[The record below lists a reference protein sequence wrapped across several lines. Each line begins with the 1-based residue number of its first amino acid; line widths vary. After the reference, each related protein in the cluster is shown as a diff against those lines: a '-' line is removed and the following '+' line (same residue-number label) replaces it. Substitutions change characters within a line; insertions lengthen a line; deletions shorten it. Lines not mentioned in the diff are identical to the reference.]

1 MAITPTGAIYKTLTF
16 DGESSADYGVYI
28 TGQAVFNAPEREV
41 EMITIPGRNGTFA
54 LDKGRFENV
63 TVTYP
68 AGIFADTDEDFSE
81 AISDFRNWL
90 CSRQGY
96 VRLEDDYN
104 PNEYR
109 LAVYKSGLEVELAQL
124 KAGEFNIVFE
134 CKPQRFLKSGEEDI
148 EIDGEDTITNPTP
161 FDAKPLLKVTGHGNL
176 RIGDYLFKINECASL
191 GNYKVYDTAVITPNK
206 PLTISRSLTSVQDP
220 IAVGSRAFFFSFE
233 DLNETDFAPV
243 TNITTTATEYSVD
256 VSPSAISVNATFGSA
271 SFSAGTSSTQSAS
284 IAFDLHAYG
293 SGGTMEAV
301 RMTCSCILAKN
312 SVDEMTMEITY
323 TLAAMSGYNQLDLD
337 LVDSTQYCR
346 LDDVTVTSTR
356 SLASETKY
364 IDLDIGEAYL
374 KLGDQIVNLNKYIYL
389 GADLPVLHSGSTTI
403 EGDGTIT
410 TLLLEPRW
418 WKI

>member
-134 CKPQRFLKSGEEDI
+134 CKPQRFLKSGET
-148 EIDGEDTITNPTP
+148 EITVTSGDDITNPTL
-161 FDAKPLLKVTGHGNL
+161 FDAHPELQVVGYGTINIGGKEIIITNKT
-176 RIGDYLFKINECASL
+176 IGDIVVGGMVTYPLPYLKCDIDAQFANNNNWIIVNNPTFYDVLQVDSGTIESVSVTVS
-191 GNYKVYDTAVITPNK
+191 NYGSYTVQNYGSQIG
-206 PLTISRSLTSVQDP
+206 LTISKSKLVYTYNFPQTETFNVT
-220 IAVGSRAFFFSFE
+220 AV
-233 DLNETDFAPV
+233 LH
-243 TNITTTATEYSVD
+243 
-256 VSPSAISVNATFGSA
+256 
-271 SFSAGTSSTQSAS
+271 TSSYG
-284 IAFDLHAYG
+284 DL
-293 SGGTMEAV
+293 
-301 RMTCSCILAKN
+301 
-312 SVDEMTMEITY
+312 
-323 TLAAMSGYNQLDLD
+323 
-337 LVDSTQYCR
+337 
-346 LDDVTVTSTR
+346 TVTINHPLAYDGDDEFISNTTITLPTHISGECQQSRVGDIVLRSTK
-356 SLASETKY
+356 SALGNPMY
-364 IDLDIGEAYL
+364 IDLDIGEAY
-374 KLGDQIVNLNKYIYL
+374 KVENGSVASVND
-389 GADLPVLHSGSTTI
+389 AVSMSAELPMLPPGSTTFTY
-403 EGDGTIT
+403 DNTIT
-410 TLLLEPRW
+410 SFKIVPRW
-418 WKI
+418 WQI

>member
-104 PNEYR
+104 PSEYR

-134 CKPQRFLKSGEEDI
+134 CKPQRFLTSGEQEIEVDSGDDI
-148 EIDGEDTITNPTP
+148 ENPTELE
-161 FDAKPLLKVTGHGNL
+161 AKPLLEVEAPSGG
-176 RIGDYLFKINECASL
+176 
-191 GNYKVYDTAVITPNK
+191 
-206 PLTISRSLTSVQDP
+206 TISFNGKISISLTSSPMGRVVLANAANKVAGVYYATFDEDLLNTGDP
-220 IAVGSRAFFFSFE
+220 IFIEQASMSFSFHSTKKISTASKTSE
-233 DLNETDFAPV
+233 SGGAESSSTLSNDGFNIFGEIIFKNLSFTYGTASQYSRSFNIAVTASDSSTGTEEVECTISYDGINAIMMAP
-243 TNITTTATEYSVD
+243 NITADAVFVYMGGPAQFKSSNIEAESSIFPLSQTA
-256 VSPSAISVNATFGSA
+256 
-271 SFSAGTSSTQSAS
+271 
-284 IAFDLHAYG
+284 
-293 SGGTMEAV
+293 
-301 RMTCSCILAKN
+301 
-312 SVDEMTMEITY
+312 
-323 TLAAMSGYNQLDLD
+323 
-337 LVDSTQYCR
+337 
-346 LDDVTVTSTR
+346 
-356 SLASETKY
+356 Y
-364 IDLDIGEAYL
+364 IDCELGEGYVIFNDKAYPIN
-374 KLGDQIVNLNKYIYL
+374 QNISF
-389 GADLPVLHSGSTTI
+389 GADLPKLI
-403 EGDGTIT
+403 AGTNRVNFMGPQSLKIV
-410 TLLLEPRW
+410 PRW

>member
-1 MAITPTGAIYKTLTF
+1 MAVANILTF
-16 DGESSADYGVYI
+16 GGISTATYGLVVEGSGDYSAPKR
-28 TGQAVFNAPEREV
+28 AVETIE
-41 EMITIPGRNGTFA
+41 IPGRNGAFQ
-54 LDKGRFENV
+54 LDKGYYENIEV
-63 TVTYP
+63 EYNIVVKDATQ
-68 AGIFADTDEDFSE
+68 A
-81 AISDFRNWL
+81 DFRDAIDSYRNAIV
-90 CSRQGY
+90 SQIGY
-96 VRLEDDYN
+96 QRLEDTYH

-109 LAVYKSGLEVELAQL
+109 MAMYAGGLDEDPAFHGNGAIFKV
-124 KAGEFNIVFE
+124 KFD
-134 CKPQRFLKSGEEDI
+134 CKPQRFLTSGEEDI

-161 FDAKPLLKVTGHGNL
+161 FDAKPLLKVTGHGDL
-176 RIGDYLFKINECASL
+176 RIGDYLFKIKECASL

-220 IAVGSRAFFFSFE
+220 ITVGSRAFFFSFE
-233 DLNETDFAPV
+233 DLNGTDFAPV
-243 TNITTTATEYSVD
+243 TNITTTATEYNVE
-256 VSPSAISVNATFGSA
+256 VGPSAISVDATFGSA

-323 TLAAMSGYNQLDLD
+323 TLSAVSGYNQLDLD

-374 KLGDQIVNLNKYIYL
+374 ILGDQIVSLNKYIYL
-389 GADLPVLHSGSTTI
+389 GADIPALPPGATTI
-403 EGDGTIT
+403 EGDNTIT
-410 TLLLEPRW
+410 SLLVEPRW
-418 WKI
+418 WLV

>member
-134 CKPQRFLKSGEEDI
+134 CKPQRFLKSGET
-148 EIDGEDTITNPTP
+148 EITVTSGDEITNPTL
-161 FDAKPLLKVTGHGNL
+161 FDASPLLEVSGYGSLKV
-176 RIGDYLFKINECASL
+176 GDVEIILSDE
-191 GNYKVYDTAVITPNK
+191 
-206 PLTISRSLTSVQDP
+206 
-220 IAVGSRAFFFSFE
+220 AVGDVYVNNAQKTSFPANLTLPSVNISNGDE
-233 DLNETDFAPV
+233 IEFPEGAGASITFAKQLGYG
-243 TNITTTATEYSVD
+243 TLTD
-256 VSPSAISVNATFGSA
+256 VSVTAWGGDATASPTVSFASNGMINLHMLFDSQMSFVYGTAATKDINCSLSATLQGQTVSIPNI
-271 SFSAGTSSTQSAS
+271 SAS
-284 IAFDLHAYG
+284 ISYDGARSMTFDLRTPENNPFYPITAIVGGNSLVIHSTAYKYG
-293 SGGTMEAV
+293 NPT
-301 RMTCSCILAKN
+301 
-312 SVDEMTMEITY
+312 
-323 TLAAMSGYNQLDLD
+323 
-337 LVDSTQYCR
+337 
-346 LDDVTVTSTR
+346 
-356 SLASETKY
+356 Y
-364 IDLDIGEAYL
+364 IDCDLGEAYTYNNGTIASL
-374 KLGDQIVNLNKYIYL
+374 NANVALGSK
-389 GADLPVLHSGSTTI
+389 LPVLSASGTEITF
-403 EGDGTIT
+403 DNTIT
-410 TLLLEPRW
+410 SFKVVPRW

>member
-81 AISDFRNWL
+81 AISDFRNLL

-134 CKPQRFLKSGEEDI
+134 CKPQRFLTSGETAIEVDSGDDI
-148 EIDGEDTITNPTP
+148 ENPTELE
-161 FDAKPLLKVTGHGNL
+161 AKPLLEVEAPSGG
-176 RIGDYLFKINECASL
+176 
-191 GNYKVYDTAVITPNK
+191 
-206 PLTISRSLTSVQDP
+206 TISFNGKISISLTSSPMGRVVLANAANKVAGVYYATFDEDLLNTGDP
-220 IAVGSRAFFFSFE
+220 IFIEQASMSFSFHSTKKISTASKTSE
-233 DLNETDFAPV
+233 SGGAESSSTLSNDGFNIFGEIIFKNLSFTYGTASQYSRSFNIAVTASDSSTGTEEVECTISYDGINAIMMAP
-243 TNITTTATEYSVD
+243 NITADAVFVYMGGPAQFKSSNIEAESSIFPLSQTA
-256 VSPSAISVNATFGSA
+256 
-271 SFSAGTSSTQSAS
+271 
-284 IAFDLHAYG
+284 
-293 SGGTMEAV
+293 
-301 RMTCSCILAKN
+301 
-312 SVDEMTMEITY
+312 
-323 TLAAMSGYNQLDLD
+323 
-337 LVDSTQYCR
+337 
-346 LDDVTVTSTR
+346 
-356 SLASETKY
+356 Y
-364 IDLDIGEAYL
+364 IDCELGEGYVIFNDKAYPIN
-374 KLGDQIVNLNKYIYL
+374 QNISF
-389 GADLPVLHSGSTTI
+389 GADLPKLI
-403 EGDGTIT
+403 AGTNRVNFMGPQSLKIV
-410 TLLLEPRW
+410 PRW